1 MLFETNKDK
10 TWSLGIAHST
20 DGFHQISFANS
31 TETYD
36 GGNHVDY
43 VLNQIIS
50 QLREFFQKKHKV
62 DVKPSELKNHLSIF
76 INSTVVNPYVG
87 VRYDFDENV
96 GIETRVTQTKDFKTV
111 AGVRGVA
118 KTEID
123 KGVYLNASV
132 GFDKGKNYTGVAG
145 TIGIKIDF

>member
-1 MLFETNKDK
+1 ML
-10 TWSLGIAHST
+10 ST
-20 DGFHQISFANS
+20 AP
-31 TETYD
+31 
-36 GGNHVDY
+36 VM
-43 VLNQIIS
+43 
-50 QLREFFQKKHKV
+50 K
-62 DVKPSELKNHLSIF
+62 
-76 INSTVVNPYVG
+76 STVVNPYVG

-123 KGVYLNASV
+123 KGVFLNATV
-132 GFDKGKNYTGVAG
+132 GFDKGKNYTGVVG